1 MLDPFRLSHVP
12 LVSTPG
18 QGRRYRVLD
27 EEATCVFSSDDWA
40 LFSVTAPP
48 GSTVPAHVH
57 DTYDETLYLLEGE
70 LELQLGEATFVLAP
84 GHFVHVPRSTIHGVR
99 TLGEGPARWLS
110 WSRPGLAEA
119 FYAEVDEAHRSG
131 CTAFE
136 EIVAIATRHG
146 TRLAGQPETESRA
159 RA

>member
-1 MLDPFRLSHVP
+1 VLDPFRLSQVP
-12 LVSTPG
+12 LVRTPA

-70 LELQLGEATFVLAP
+70 LELQLGENTFVLAP
-84 GHFVHVPRSTIHGVR
+84 GHFVHIPRSTVHGAR
-99 TLGEGPARWLS
+99 ALGDAPVRWLA
-110 WSRPGLAEA
+110 WSQPGLAEA
-119 FYAEVDEAHRSG
+119 FYAEVDEAQRSG
-131 CTAFE
+131 RTALE
-136 EIVAIATRHG
+136 EIAARHG
-146 TRLAGQPETESRA
+146 TRLAVQPETESPA